1 MAKHS
6 LTRIISTTALAG
18 LCAAVLLGSVSTTFA
33 QRCPGPSGFNKWLH
47 GFKKQAIAEGIS
59 PQTVAA
65 ALNGVTYDPRTI
77 KKDRAQ
83 GVFAQDFNTF
93 SRRMVSKNRLQA
105 GKARMRKYGKTL
117 KQVEQQYGVP
127 GPVLVAFWGLET
139 DFGAFMGDMQSI
151 RSLATLSYDCRRPEE
166 FRVQLM
172 DALRVIDRGDL
183 TPSQMRGPAHGEVG
197 QFQFQPSTYY
207 KYAVDYD
214 GDGRRD
220 LVRSAGDSLASAAN
234 YIRAKGW
241 QPGQPWLE
249 EVIVPKNLPWDQ
261 ADVTIQRPRLF
272 WSRYGVT
279 YRNGKP
285 VPADNVPSAL
295 LLPMGRNG
303 PAFLAYPNFI
313 NIYLDWNNSLIYS
326 TTAGYFAT
334 RLGGAPPLRRGNAPV
349 FSAAQNKQLQRLLQQ
364 RGYDVGKID
373 GVIGA
378 GTRAAIRDMQVKY
391 GLPADSYPSQA
402 LIRKLQAGG

>member
-1 MAKHS
+1 M
-6 LTRIISTTALAG
+6 TARAG
-18 LCAAVLLGSVSTTFA
+18 FCAAVLFGSVSSASA
-33 QRCPGPSGFNKWLH
+33 QKCPGPAGFNKWLQT
-47 GFKKQAIAEGIS
+47 FKQQAIAEGIS

-65 ALNGVTYDPRTI
+65 ALNGVTYNPNTI

-83 GVFAQDFNTF
+83 GVFAQDFLTF
-93 SRRMVSKNRLQA
+93 SGRMISKNRMA
-105 GKARMRKYGKTL
+105 VGKAQLRKYAPIFKRI
-117 KQVEQQYGVP
+117 EQQYGVP
-127 GPVLVAFWGLET
+127 GPVLVAYWGLET
-139 DFGAFMGDMQSI
+139 DFGKVMGKMQSI

-166 FRVQLM
+166 FRAQLL

-183 TPSQMRGPAHGEVG
+183 KPQLMRGAAHGELG

-207 KYAVDYD
+207 NFAVDYD

-220 LVRSAGDSLASAAN
+220 LVRSAPDSLASAAN
-234 YIRAKGW
+234 YIASKGW

-249 EVIVPKNLPWDQ
+249 EVVVPDNLPWDQ

-285 VPADNVPSAL
+285 VPADNMPAAL

-313 NIYLDWNNSLIYS
+313 NVYLDWNNSLVYS
-326 TTAGYFAT
+326 TTAGYYAT
-334 RLGGAPPLRRGNAPV
+334 RLAGAPPLRRGNPQP
-349 FSAAQNKQLQRLLQQ
+349 FTAAQNKQLQRLLAQ

-378 GTRAAIRDMQVKY
+378 GTRAAIRDVQVKL
-391 GLPADSYPSQA
+391 GLPADSYPSNA
-402 LIRKLQAGG
+402 LLRKLQAGG